1 MLANLFKL
9 NSLFIGIDDD
19 GKILGIESR
28 TPKDKEKFVHRIFT
42 LIKNRIR
49 PGFLIRID
57 FEEIRNYTV
66 AKIFVPRGEEPLYFM
81 DGIIYIRHGDSD
93 IKPEP
98 ELVKKIL
105 AEYAF

>member
-9 NSLFIGIDDD
+9 NSLFIEIDDD

-49 PGFLIRID
+49 PGLLIRID

-93 IKPEP
+93 
-98 ELVKKIL
+98 
-105 AEYAF
+105 Y